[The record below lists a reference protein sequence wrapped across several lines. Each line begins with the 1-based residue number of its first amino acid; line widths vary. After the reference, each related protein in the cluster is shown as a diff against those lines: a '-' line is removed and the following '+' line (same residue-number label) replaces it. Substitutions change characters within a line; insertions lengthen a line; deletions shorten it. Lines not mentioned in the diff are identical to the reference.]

1 MSGVLRPNP
10 PHPVQEPPPSAVPR
24 RPYARPVILHELRL
38 ETRAGSMLGVDPF
51 FDPFGELFLSG
62 TGGE

>member
-1 MSGVLRPNP
+1 
-10 PHPVQEPPPSAVPR
+10 VPR